1 MATSS
6 IRITKICQWCGVEFV
21 AQKYLQSI
29 ARIVVPISPTNKQC
43 ETKE

>member
-6 IRITKICQWCGVEFV
+6 IRITKICNGAELSSWLK
-21 AQKYLQSI
+21 KYLQSI

-43 ETKE
+43 ETRE